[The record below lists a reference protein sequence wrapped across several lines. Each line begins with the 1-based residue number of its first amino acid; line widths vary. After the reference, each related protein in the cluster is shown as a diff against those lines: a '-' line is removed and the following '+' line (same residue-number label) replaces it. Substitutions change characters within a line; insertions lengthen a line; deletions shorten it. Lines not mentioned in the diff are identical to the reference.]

1 LELTSN
7 SGTRVSVTMGGFTY
21 TELIQLLTTT
31 CFDCCLPPLL
41 RGYVQRSLDAMGQ
54 LSDQVEQNRMS

>member
-1 LELTSN
+1 
-7 SGTRVSVTMGGFTY
+7 MGSFTY
-21 TELIQLLTTT
+21 IELIQLLTTT
-31 CFDCCLPPLL
+31 CFDCCLPPFL